1 MSHYFLPDTS
11 ERDHNEE
18 QHEQELSASSHGK
31 CFSGHVR
38 GPHSPA
44 RAAFL
49 FLKRPLA
56 HRWPS
61 VAGGRWT
68 SMGLEPGPQSNPKLS
83 ARATPRR
90 KPPLRS
96 DPTWGKHRQI
106 TAGKGRPQW
115 VGSWRPQEH

>member
-1 MSHYFLPDTS
+1 MSHCVLPDTS

-18 QHEQELSASSHGK
+18 QREQELSASSHGK

-38 GPHSPA
+38 GPRSPA

-61 VAGGRWT
+61 VAEGHWSPAVLGR
-68 SMGLEPGPQSNPKLS
+68 GPQSNSKLS

-90 KPPLRS
+90 KPLRRS
-96 DPTWGKHRQI
+96 
-106 TAGKGRPQW
+106 
-115 VGSWRPQEH
+115 GSSE